1 MQPPFKSDCRYH
13 NGGGLAL
20 KPKGESGFLGDIL
33 ESLIIA
39 IVLAVVIRAFIFQPF
54 YIPSGSMMPTLYRG
68 DRIIVSKLSYRFHP
82 PQRGDIV
89 VFHYPRNPKK
99 TYIKRLIG
107 LGGETV
113 ALADGKLF
121 INGQEVPEPYL
132 PPGTYF
138 ADFGPVKVPE
148 GCYFMLGDNRMN
160 SEDSRVW
167 GFLNRRLIIGKA
179 VLVYWPPDHIK
190 VIH

>member
-1 MQPPFKSDCRYH
+1 M
-13 NGGGLAL
+13 L
-20 KPKGESGFLGDIL
+20 KLRAESGFLGDIL

-68 DRIIVSKLSYRFHP
+68 DRIIVSKLSYRFHL

-121 INGQEVPEPYL
+121 INGQEIPEPYL

-138 ADFGPVKVPE
+138 PDFGPVKVPK
-148 GCYFMLGDNRMN
+148 GYYFMLGDNRMN

-167 GFLNRRLIIGKA
+167 GFLDRRLIIGKA